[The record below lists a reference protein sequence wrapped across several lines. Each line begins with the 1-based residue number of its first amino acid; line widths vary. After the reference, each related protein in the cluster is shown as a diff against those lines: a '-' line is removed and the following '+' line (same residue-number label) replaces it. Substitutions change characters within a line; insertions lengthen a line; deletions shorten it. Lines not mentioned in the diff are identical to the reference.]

1 MNAAVPTLLAGL
13 AGVASK
19 PGGGSQLASAL
30 ASQDHGL
37 ADNLS
42 GLFSS
47 GGAMAASQG
56 SNLLSSLLGGG
67 ALGQIGSVLSRFTG
81 VAEGGTGKLLGLLT
95 PVVMGV
101 IGKQS
106 RGLDAAGIANM
117 LAGQK
122 GNIASALPSGLGSM
136 LSSAVP
142 SLGGI
147 VGSASGAASSA
158 ARTATYAASDAARET
173 QAAGSS
179 IMKWLIPLLL
189 VGLAIFFLPRMC
201 SKPSD
206 SARAVKDKASEVVRQ
221 RVTAPG

>member
-1 MNAAVPTLLAGL
+1 MNIVDMILRLLGSGDTVGKIASMLGIGQEQAGKAVNAAVPTLLAGL

-95 PVVMGV
+95 PVV
-101 IGKQS
+101 
-106 RGLDAAGIANM
+106 RG
-117 LAGQK
+117 
-122 GNIASALPSGLGSM
+122 
-136 LSSAVP
+136 
-142 SLGGI
+142 GGYR
-147 VGSASGAASSA
+147 S
-158 ARTATYAASDAARET
+158 
-173 QAAGSS
+173 
-179 IMKWLIPLLL
+179 
-189 VGLAIFFLPRMC
+189 
-201 SKPSD
+201 
-206 SARAVKDKASEVVRQ
+206 
-221 RVTAPG
+221 